1 MEGKTNF
8 SSAYRLWGTGIV
20 ECLEIIDV
28 GCNLKEFNGLS
39 RPSQPPPP
47 PPGSTPLTRIFTTYL
62 RHWCR
67 LMLAPLR
74 RLRRRRPWIRREPS
88 DVWNVYRRLR
98 STATVRRSA
107 KPPQPSQQ
115 QQQQRRRRRPPT
127 SQSLVYSTGKFY
139 WNNSVFG
146 TVNKEISYN
155 RFSLHYAQCIVIG
168 PVCRFVTAG
177 GRCPNLRPTTA
188 SARSVCVSLSVFF
201 IFQVFIA
208 KWIVRIKRGEWNFKA
223 VSCNVPV
230 CCNIFASSHSMLM
243 YSKAN

>member
-1 MEGKTNF
+1 M
-8 SSAYRLWGTGIV
+8 
-20 ECLEIIDV
+20 
-28 GCNLKEFNGLS
+28 LS
-39 RPSQPPPP
+39 LQLQ
-47 PPGSTPLTRIFTTYL
+47 LTVTVL
-62 RHWCR
+62 RRWCR

-74 RLRRRRPWIRREPS
+74 RLCRRRPWIRREPS

-115 QQQQRRRRRPPT
+115 QQQQQQQQQRQPT

-146 TVNKEISYN
+146 TVNKEINYN

-188 SARSVCVSLSVFF
+188 SARSVCVSLSAFF

-230 CCNIFASSHSMLM
+230 CCNILASSHSMLM